1 MQVISFTS
9 LMPLLS
15 IFLFCCTS
23 QTLRASLLNV
33 WPMNQQ
39 QWPPLEAGWKGK
51 ILGSTSKFSESALN
65 MILRWFTHTLKWE
78 KHYSVPAKSSQS
90 CSTLCDPMDCSL
102 WGSSVHGILQAKIL
116 GWTAMPLSR
125 GSSWHWDQTSV
136 SLCLLHCRRVLYHL
150 SHQGSHQIFDE
161 GWVCYEICFLK

>member
-51 ILGSTSKFSESALN
+51 ILGSISKFSESALN

-116 GWTAMPLSR
+116 GWVAMPFSR
-125 GSSWHWDQTSV
+125 EPSPGIEPKRSFTSPALAAGFFTT
-136 SLCLLHCRRVLYHL
+136 SATWET
-150 SHQGSHQIFDE
+150 QIFA
-161 GWVCYEICFLK
+161 GWCSIFLL